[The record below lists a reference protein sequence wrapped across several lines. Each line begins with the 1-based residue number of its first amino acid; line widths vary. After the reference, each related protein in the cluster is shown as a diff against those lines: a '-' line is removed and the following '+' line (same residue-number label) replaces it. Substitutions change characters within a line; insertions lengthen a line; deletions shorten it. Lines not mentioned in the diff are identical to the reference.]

1 MMIDEEDQHLY
12 QHTTQIY
19 MNNYHRTLVP
29 IGTLFQ
35 VIVPPIITEQAY
47 KIKSRARINALRI
60 LKIHDPQQ
68 SEEFYNKYFQLVENY
83 FGPGRT
89 YEDVNHLRNALIKV
103 DPQMSF

>member
-1 MMIDEEDQHLY
+1 
-12 QHTTQIY
+12 

-60 LKIHDPQQ
+60 LKIHDP
-68 SEEFYNKYFQLVENY
+68 
-83 FGPGRT
+83 
-89 YEDVNHLRNALIKV
+89 
-103 DPQMSF
+103 